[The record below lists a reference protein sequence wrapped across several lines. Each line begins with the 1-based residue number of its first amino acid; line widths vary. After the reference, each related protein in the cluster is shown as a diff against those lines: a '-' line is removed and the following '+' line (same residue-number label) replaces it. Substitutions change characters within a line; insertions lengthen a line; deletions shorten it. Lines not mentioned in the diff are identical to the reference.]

1 MYKYLFGPVPSRRLG
16 MSLGIDLIPKKV
28 CSLNCVYCEVG
39 KTTNLTIDRLEYVK
53 YDSVIA
59 ELEKFMSNNP
69 KIDYFTFSGSGE
81 PTLNSRIGDVL
92 KFIKEKYPKIKTAI
106 LTNGTLLYDKN
117 LRAELL
123 DADVILPSLDAASR
137 DVFRKINRPSKKL
150 NVETH
155 IQGLVDLRK
164 EYKGNIWPEIFLL
177 KGYNDTKEELKLLKE
192 TILKIKP
199 DSVQLNTLDRPGTKS
214 GLIPLTKMEMQTI
227 INSWN
232 LPNIE
237 IIASPDKRSNIESYN
252 GNIEMAI
259 LETIARRPCT
269 LQDLHNF
276 LGIHINEIN
285 KYLGNLEASNKI
297 NTVNLKR
304 GVFYELKHK

>member
-1 MYKYLFGPVPSRRLG
+1 MYKHLFGPVPSRRLG

-39 KTTNLTIDRLEYVK
+39 RTTDLTTDRSEYVK
-53 YDSVIA
+53 YESVIA

-81 PTLNSRIGDVL
+81 PTLNSRIGDIL
-92 KFIKEKYPKIKTAI
+92 KFIKEKYPEIKTAI

-117 LRAELL
+117 LREELM

-137 DVFRKINRPSKKL
+137 DVFRKINRPDKKL
-150 NVETH
+150 NIETY

-164 EYKGNIWPEIFLL
+164 EYKGKIWLEIFLL
-177 KGYNDTKEELKLLKE
+177 KGYNDAKEELILLKE
-192 TILKIKP
+192 AILKIKP
-199 DSVQLNTLDRPGTKS
+199 DSVQLNTLDRPGTRHD
-214 GLIPLTKMEMQTI
+214 LIPLTKEEMQAI
-227 INSWN
+227 VDFWE
-232 LPNIE
+232 LPNVE
-237 IIASPDKRSNIESYN
+237 IIDSPDKRSSIESYS
-252 GNIEMAI
+252 GDIETAI
-259 LETIARRPCT
+259 IETIARRPCT
-269 LQDLHNF
+269 LDDLHSF

-285 KYLGNLEASNKI
+285 KYLGNLEAGDKI
-297 NTVNLKR
+297 ETVKLER